1 MVATRQGRI
10 VGAVWYTKSVAVEQ
24 PWYVAVEPHLV
35 QPALLTSNIFVV
47 PGDKAAAWV
56 LAKSATDQLAATG
69 IQTIVGLVES
79 HNTPSVLMSRLLGA
93 RMVARMSVRYWF
105 GCAKAVVEPVSV
117 DKDPAITTPNEAQCG
132 LQQDAAAA
140 GRVDVA

>member
-24 PWYVAVEPHLV
+24 PWHVAVEPHLV
-35 QPALLTSNIFVV
+35 QPALLTSNIFIV
-47 PGDKAAAWV
+47 PGDKAAAWA

-69 IQTIVGLVES
+69 VRTIVGLVQS
-79 HNTPSVLMSRLLGA
+79 HNTPSILMSRLLGA

-105 GCAKAVVEPVSV
+105 GRAKAVVEPVTV
-117 DKDPAITTPNEAQCG
+117 DKDPAITTPHSV
-132 LQQDAAAA
+132 
-140 GRVDVA
+140 R